1 MASELGLGLGPLDL
15 ASDGEARAGDEALW
29 LLLLELTHLV
39 LEQLRARDQ
48 DLLVRVRVRVKVRVT
63 LGSR

>member
-1 MASELGLGLGPLDL
+1 MGHL

-29 LLLLELTHLV
+29 LLLLELAHLV

-48 DLLVRVRVRVKVRVT
+48 DLLVRVRVRVRVRVT